1 MGDRMMWGW
10 GLMSCWVDG
19 LDYYEIG
26 AQGQTMMPL
35 CLFSVTV
42 FDKLVTLCGYI
53 NIVLK

>member
-10 GLMSCWVDG
+10 GLMSCGADG